1 FDGLRIIHEDKKNN
15 HIKKDLPV
23 LIISGIKDPVGKDG
37 KDLFKVAKGYKKVG
51 MSKVTVHLVED
62 ARHEIL
68 KEVNKLQTYEI
79 IVNWMLE

>member
-1 FDGLRIIHEDKKNN
+1 MTKKNN

-37 KDLFKVAKGYKKVG
+37 KDLFKVANGYKKVG